1 MADVLSTATTHANWI
16 PEVWS
21 KELIIA
27 RESVLT
33 MANIVQRFDVDV
45 ASFGDI
51 IHVPNVSNLTGGNIS
66 TSTGLLDSE
75 APTESEVQI
84 TINKWKGVNMKVL
97 DIVLAQSKPEF
108 RRLYAEKMGYCLGQ
122 LMEQDLTALG
132 ASFSQNVGTFNT
144 DFTDANLRRAV
155 QYLDDARAPFS
166 DRHLVIKPA
175 QKNNILGMD
184 KFIRY
189 DATGK
194 ASPAVGSGNVPGE
207 IYGAM
212 THVTPEVYK
221 ATNDT
226 SNMLFHKSALALAVQ
241 KDIKVENFARV
252 GWLDHFG
259 ASTLYGVKEM
269 RDDHGVEVR
278 S

>member
-1 MADVLSTATTHANWI
+1 MADTLATATTHATWI

-27 RESVLT
+27 RESVLV

-45 ASFGDI
+45 ASYGDI

-66 TSTGLLDSE
+66 TSTGLLDAES
-75 APTESEVQI
+75 PTESEVQI

-132 ASFSQNVGTFNT
+132 AAFSQNVGTFNT

-155 QYLDDARAPFS
+155 QYLDDARAPFA

-175 QKNNILGMD
+175 QKNNILGID

-189 DATGK
+189 DATGRS
-194 ASPAVGSGNVPGE
+194 SPAVGAGNVPGE

-212 THVTPEVYK
+212 CHVTPEVYK
-221 ATNDT
+221 TSNDT